1 MKPLTSSSASQLL
14 ERIEY
19 ATNGEL
25 RSVNMKDPTTF
36 TITFSVQDKSREFDW
51 INILFEIHGV
61 HDARFIDD
69 DKFSFINMND
79 GITILFEND
88 NCGLLFGHYRSLAS
102 ANDSVMYVIGKSIK
116 YEELPF
122 SE

>member
-1 MKPLTSSSASQLL
+1 MKPLSSSSASELL

-19 ATNGEL
+19 AKDGEL
-25 RSVNMKDPTTF
+25 RSINMKDPATF
-36 TITFSVQDKSREFDW
+36 TVTFSVQDKNRDFDW
-51 INILFEIHGV
+51 INIVFEISGIY
-61 HDARFIDD
+61 DARFIDD
-69 DKFSFINMND
+69 DKFRFADMSD

-88 NCGLLFGHYRSLAS
+88 DCGLLFGNYGSLAT
-102 ANDSVMYVIGKSIK
+102 ANDSVMYMIGKFIK

>member
-14 ERIEY
+14 KRIEY

-51 INILFEIHGV
+51 INILFEIRGV

-88 NCGLLFGHYRSLAS
+88 NCGLLFGHYSSLAS
-102 ANDSVMYVIGKSIK
+102 AKDSVMYVIGKSIK

>member
-1 MKPLTSSSASQLL
+1 MKPLSSSSASQLL

-19 ATNGEL
+19 AKGGEL
-25 RSVNMKDPTTF
+25 RFIDMKDPTTF
-36 TITFSVQDKSREFDW
+36 TITFSVQDRNREFDW
-51 INILFEIHGV
+51 INIVFEISGI

-69 DKFSFINMND
+69 DKFIFVDMSE
-79 GITILFEND
+79 GISVLFEND
-88 NCGLLFGHYRSLAS
+88 DCGLLFGDYSSLAS
-102 ANDSVMYVIGKSIK
+102 ANDAVMYIIGKSIK